1 MENNVNQKT
10 NEKVVK
16 NFEKKE
22 QITHS
27 LPSKG
32 LIFIG
37 IAAMVILVSWLVLFL
52 IKNEVSTDL
61 EVCLISTRPLEYAI
75 IIGIIV
81 LIYILSCCANTLG
94 IIARNQM
101 EIMEHLD
108 SSPNKGFEKNE
119 DTQSTSNSEQTSNSR
134 AEKVVRLLELREA
147 NLITEEEY
155 NDQLSKL

>member
-61 EVCLISTRPLEYAI
+61 KVCLISTRPLEYAI

-147 NLITEEEY
+147 NLIPEEEY